1 MAEDAAD
8 NLTGLRHILLAALQ
22 PAYRNYC
29 GLTTILV
36 ASIKRQLG

>member
-8 NLTGLRHILLAALQ
+8 NFTGLRHILLAALQ
-22 PAYRNYC
+22 LAYRNG

-36 ASIKRQLG
+36 TGIKRQLG